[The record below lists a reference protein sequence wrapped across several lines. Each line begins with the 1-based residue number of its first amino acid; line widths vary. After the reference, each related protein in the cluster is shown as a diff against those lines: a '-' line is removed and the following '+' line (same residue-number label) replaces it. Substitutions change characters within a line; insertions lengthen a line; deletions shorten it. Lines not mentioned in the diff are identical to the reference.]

1 MSLRHESL
9 PRQGFLPHAVEALL
23 RTWSYRAAGLGLG
36 ALALFFW
43 IALLTW
49 RTHTV
54 GMLDTESGNAFGP
67 IGSILS
73 DLMIQGLGLA
83 SVVAILPLMFFA
95 GELFQKERVSLLSAR
110 LVFWPT
116 SIILIAGG
124 FAALPTV
131 AAWPLQHSFGG
142 LVGDFLYTFTRQI
155 LDTVE
160 PSLGGFIAGVLLLA
174 AGFALLF
181 RALNLMPRDLL
192 LLLEFEPRISREVAE
207 RPKRKRFGGLFGRK
221 PRHNASTPAPVVA
234 PEVAYPHSSTRYPES
249 MHVAVA
255 PSPVIHAPIATHAAP
270 VAVAPDLFDDADDLP
285 QLLRRDA
292 GERAGMTA
300 PLLSTDS
307 HSDEQAMAARF
318 APSNMQLEQQL
329 TNMQDA
335 APVVAQHADPEPVP
349 SSYAPVQLSSDAPK
363 STLAAS
369 LLGKKTRRTPATFR
383 LPSTKLLARGKA
395 ARSGAE
401 FTQNVLRGNAS
412 LLEDVLADF
421 GVKGQ
426 IINVH
431 PGPVVTRYELEP
443 ARGIKAA
450 RVIGLADDIARSM
463 SAHSAR
469 VAVVPGKN
477 AIGIE
482 LPNARRDSVML
493 RDLLEDDAFKGTDG
507 PLPMAIGKAIDGT
520 PIVTDLSR
528 MPHLLVA
535 GTTGSGKS
543 VGINAMILSLLYR
556 HTPDTCRFIM
566 IDPKMLELS
575 VYNGIPHLLTP
586 VVTDPQK
593 AVLALNWAVREME
606 ERYKRMSELGVR
618 NMSAYNARLAEAASQ
633 NKPTDRVVKTGFD
646 PETGEPV
653 YENRAIAHTPMSYI
667 VVVIDEMADLM
678 MTAGKDIEAAIQRL
692 AQMARAAGIHLITAT
707 QRPSVDVITGTVKA
721 NLPTRISFKVTTA
734 TDSRTILGQQ
744 GAEQLLG
751 AGDMLFSQGGGQLS
765 RVHGPFVSEDEV
777 EAVVAHLSAQGTPQH
792 IEGITDEPVGPTGGG
807 TSSGMASGD
816 AKSELYDKAVA
827 IVLRDGKA
835 STSYVQRRLSI
846 GYNRAADLIEQMEAA
861 GIVSPAGPTG
871 RRDILAERV

>member
-23 RTWSYRAAGLGLG
+23 RTWSYRLAGVGLGI
-36 ALALFFW
+36 LALFFW
-43 IALLTW
+43 LALLTW
-49 RTHTV
+49 RTQTV
-54 GMLDTESGNAFGP
+54 GTLDGGSGNVFGP

-73 DLMIQGLGLA
+73 DLLIQGLGLA
-83 SVVAILPLMFFA
+83 SVIAILPIMFFA
-95 GELFQKERVSLLSAR
+95 AELFQKERVSLLSAR
-110 LVFWPT
+110 LVFWPA
-116 SIILIAGG
+116 SIVLIAGG
-124 FAALPTV
+124 FAALPTT

-142 LVGDFLYTFTRQI
+142 LVGDFLYTFARQI

-160 PSLGGFIAGVLLLA
+160 PSLGGFIAGLALLG

-181 RALNLMPRDLL
+181 RTLNLMPRDLL
-192 LLLEFEPRISREVAE
+192 VLLEFEPRVRGKAATQ
-207 RPKRKRFGGLFGRK
+207 PKQGRLGKLFGRTRQE
-221 PRHNASTPAPVVA
+221 PTMAPAPIETPETVYAQHPVAAPETPTFAPVVHSPVAHSPAPVAGA
-234 PEVAYPHSSTRYPES
+234 PE
-249 MHVAVA
+249 
-255 PSPVIHAPIATHAAP
+255 
-270 VAVAPDLFDDADDLP
+270 LFDDNDDDLP
-285 QLLRRDA
+285 QLLRR
-292 GERAGMTA
+292 EA
-300 PLLSTDS
+300 PAASSPTPVFEPQSLAT
-307 HSDEQAMAARF
+307 DEQAMAARF
-318 APSNMQLEQQL
+318 APQTAHHEPPIRQAVPEE
-329 TNMQDA
+329 THVPEAPA
-335 APVVAQHADPEPVP
+335 APIYEPV
-349 SSYAPVQLSSDAPK
+349 SLATKEPK
-363 STLAAS
+363 STFAAS
-369 LLGKKTRRTPATFR
+369 LLGKKPRRQSAVFR
-383 LPSTKLLARGKA
+383 LPATKLLTRGKTS
-395 ARSGAE
+395 RGGAE
-401 FTQNVLRGNAS
+401 FTQNVLRGNAG

-426 IINVH
+426 IIDVH

-443 ARGIKAA
+443 ARGIKAS

-482 LPNARRDSVML
+482 LPNARRDSVAL
-493 RDLLEDDAFKGTDG
+493 RDLLEDEAFTAADAV
-507 PLPMAIGKAIDGT
+507 LPMAVGKSIDGS

-556 HTPDTCRFIM
+556 HTPETCRFIM

-618 NMSAYNARLAEAASQ
+618 NMAAYNVRLAEAASQ

-653 YENRAIAHTPMSYI
+653 YENRSVAHMPMSYI

-678 MTAGKDIEAAIQRL
+678 MTAGKEIEAAIQRL

-777 EAVVAHLSAQGTPQH
+777 EAVVAHLSAQGAPAF
-792 IEGITDEPVGPTGGG
+792 IDGITDEPTAISGA
-807 TSSGMASGD
+807 SSSSPDASVD
-816 AKSELYDKAVA
+816 AKNELYDKAVA

-846 GYNRAADLIEQMEAA
+846 GYNRAADLIERMETA
-861 GIVSPAGPTG
+861 GIVSQAGPTG
-871 RRDILAERV
+871 RREILADRV